1 MVVGLGEDGDFYVL
15 EEAPELARIVISVDP
30 AMSSKK
36 ASDET
41 GIVVVGLGE
50 DGDFYVLE
58 DLSGRYSVE
67 SKRLPNLRGLLFL

>member
-1 MVVGLGEDGDFYVL
+1 
-15 EEAPELARIVISVDP
+15 
-30 AMSSKK
+30 MSSKK

-58 DLSGRYSVE
+58 DLSGRYSVDAWA
-67 SKRLPNLRGLLFL
+67 GWW